1 MDFHALMAKKLG
13 GKYDQPKFTDDN
25 RAREDT
31 VADDKAIE
39 AAEVRDIEEDG
50 ELTPPPKR
58 PQLDITLTSPLE
70 ESTPAKQD
78 KQGKKKA
85 SFRPRVQCGNCDFV
99 GIEGREMDM
108 HKTKKHKKKKEC
120 DDCDFVASSSGATKF
135 RNISRNVKAVNS
147 FRQHP
152 LQ

>member
-1 MDFHALMAKKLG
+1 MDFHALMKKKLG

-39 AAEVRDIEEDG
+39 AAEVRDIEEEG

-58 PQLDITLTSPLE
+58 PQLDITLTAPLE

-78 KQGKKKA
+78 KKGKKKA
-85 SFRPRVQCGNCDFV
+85 SFRPRVQCSNCDFV
-99 GIEGREMDM
+99 GIEGREMDNWTC
-108 HKTKKHKKKKEC
+108 TKPRSTRKRKNVTTVTFC
-120 DDCDFVASSSGATKF
+120 TLATQ
-135 RNISRNVKAVNS
+135 VNS
-147 FRQHP
+147 G
-152 LQ
+152 

>member
-31 VADDKAIE
+31 AADDNRAREDTVADDKGIE

-50 ELTPPPKR
+50 ELTPPSKR
-58 PQLDITLTSPLE
+58 PQLDITLTPPLQ
-70 ESTPAKQD
+70 ESTPAKQN

-99 GIEGREMDM
+99 GIEGREMNT

-120 DDCDFVASSSGATKF
+120 DDLTTHFFKY
-135 RNISRNVKAVNS
+135 RM
-147 FRQHP
+147 
-152 LQ
+152 

>member
-31 VADDKAIE
+31 VADDKGIE

-50 ELTPPPKR
+50 ELTPPSKR
-58 PQLDITLTSPLE
+58 PQLDITLTPPLQ
-70 ESTPAKQD
+70 ESTPAKQN

-99 GIEGREMDM
+99 GIEGREMNT

-120 DDCDFVASSSGATKF
+120 DDLTTHFF
-135 RNISRNVKAVNS
+135 QYRI
-147 FRQHP
+147 
-152 LQ
+152 